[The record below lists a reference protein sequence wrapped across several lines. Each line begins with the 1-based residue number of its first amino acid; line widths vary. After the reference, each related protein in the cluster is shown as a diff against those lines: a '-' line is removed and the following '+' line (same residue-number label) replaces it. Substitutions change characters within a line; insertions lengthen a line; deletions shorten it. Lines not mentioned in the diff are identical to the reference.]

1 MISMARTDEGEFG
14 LEFWIAAGSHPSS
27 NSLLAAYYEP
37 SRDSLLTLL
46 DFFLVN
52 LEIKKIKKNR
62 ENSNEE
68 VFVEK

>member
-46 DFFLVN
+46 DFFSKSRN
-52 LEIKKIKKNR
+52 KKNKKNR